1 MKKTY
6 KLVLCGAIVLGSFV
20 AWTTHATAQEYE
32 LCPGRGERCAR
43 VEKDIKVF
51 GEKIATIPIWL
62 KKTKGGPGL
71 IIKQ

>member
-1 MKKTY
+1 MKKAY
-6 KLVLCGAIVLGSFV
+6 KLFLCGTIVFGSFI
-20 AWTTHATAQEYE
+20 AWNTIATAQEYE

-51 GEKIATIPIWL
+51 GAKLATIPIWL

-71 IIKQ
+71 IIK